1 MFFKA
6 KKVQFN
12 HFKEIFVVQNI
23 CSKEK
28 SIYKIA
34 DNVNAAAHFFNQ
46 RHLAAKQG
54 NPLR

>member
-12 HFKEIFVVQNI
+12 HFKEFFVVQNI
-23 CSKEK
+23 CSEEK